1 MQLPRRVQP
10 PPTGGIG
17 FFVDGVEEEFIIYS
31 DPKSPTPSLPPAG
44 TIDDTMRPP
53 ESSPAPTPVKQ
64 RKRRSSGAVVD
75 SDEDINSGDVEDEA
89 DDRRKK
95 KTRSK
100 TQKERG
106 KVGAML
112 TSALI
117 DLLPRRKKSTR
128 SAPVDEFEILSTSEE
143 NQEEDVESGDELS
156 RPTGRTTR
164 SGRNAKPAKKGK
176 GLAEK
181 GNSKT
186 KGKGKAVAKSVAV
199 TKSAWTRPLAGKTYA
214 RRSIGSEKEN
224 DSPNKMAQEEE
235 SGETGSSSDTVV
247 VGDGVVEKQGRRKLK
262 EVAEKFKEVDR
273 WELEFEDVSAGSLEA
288 SEEGR

>member
-1 MQLPRRVQP
+1 MQP

-44 TIDDTMRPP
+44 TMDDTMRPP

-100 TQKERG
+100 TQKEKG

-128 SAPVDEFEILSTSEE
+128 SGPVDEFEILSTSEE
-143 NQEEDVESGDELS
+143 NREEDESGDELS

-164 SGRNAKPAKKGK
+164 SGKNAKPAKKGK

-186 KGKGKAVAKSVAV
+186 KGKGKAAAKSVAV
-199 TKSAWTRPLAGKTYA
+199 TKSAWTRPLAGRTYA
-214 RRSIGSEKEN
+214 RRSVGSEKEN

>member
-1 MQLPRRVQP
+1 MQP

-44 TIDDTMRPP
+44 TMDDTMRPP

-100 TQKERG
+100 TQKEKG

-128 SAPVDEFEILSTSEE
+128 SGPVDEFEILSTSEE
-143 NQEEDVESGDELS
+143 NREEDGSGDELS